1 MINREEIENI
11 ATLSKLKITED
22 EMQCAIKDMQAMI
35 DFAKVVCGKDAD
47 VQERESD
54 GICASLLR
62 EDEAQQSLLS
72 EQVVA
77 NAPECKESF
86 VFLARR
92 A

>member
-1 MINREEIENI
+1 
-11 ATLSKLKITED
+11 
-22 EMQCAIKDMQAMI
+22 MQCAIKDMQAMI
-35 DFAKVVCGKDAD
+35 DFAKVVCVGDAD